1 MDNLCIIKKKKGVI
15 KMALELT
22 KDNFVNT
29 VKEAKVAIVDFWA
42 PWCGPCRMIAPIIEE
57 IGEDFKDKGV
67 VVGKIN
73 TDEQQELA
81 MQFGIRSIPTV
92 LFFKNGEL
100 ADSMIGAAPKAMY
113 EEKINT
119 LLGE

>member
-1 MDNLCIIKKKKGVI
+1 
-15 KMALELT
+15 MALELNAS
-22 KDNFVNT
+22 NFADTIKNNDV
-29 VKEAKVAIVDFWA
+29 VVVDFWA

-73 TDEQQELA
+73 TDENQDLA
-81 MQFGIRSIPTV
+81 IQFGIRSIPTV

-100 ADSMIGAAPKAMY
+100 ADSMIGAAPKPMY
-113 EEKINT
+113 EEKINA
-119 LLGE
+119 LL